1 MPSALPTENTV
12 NKAVDTFGIGTY
24 DSQRDENG
32 DHGENSEK
40 REPAGR
46 TLPDDATKSPQTN
59 DPEEWLS
66 YPNEPESR
74 TVTNIV
80 SFSQQQQQDD
90 EEDEIPMQGVF
101 NPDRE
106 LNYPDSADARLGTLW
121 HRGFIAVAEMP
132 GDVDGNFQHF
142 HPQIE
147 TYDARVES
155 SAGAKKSI
163 LPQEQGVDGRDPGAM
178 NASKRKK
185 TSEEQEAHSELPS
198 DANNPSARTDYFD
211 WTHPVH
217 TGAGPAE
224 NVRKRKEKRPD
235 LYCPKCLW
243 MTGGGPCPRHGGP
256 AWTKER
262 EEEARKKS
270 REGSSRQALFSDY
283 IAPSEDSGAY
293 TGQEKKEADTELP
306 GPYKNEEILEDWLQS
321 LGNYWSGTEI
331 EDISDPYGFPA
342 PKFNENI
349 EFDRSDN
356 QDGGTIVPLGD
367 PKMFASG
374 RTSMTTRQATN
385 IHQVVALTKDFLKE
399 AGKEDLTKRHVL
411 AFLQQK
417 GLPQYLSSDII
428 RCLKLSHDIHVK
440 DVLDEFPVYRQ
451 ASIVAKT
458 SIAHMRRAFIEL
470 ECKHVL
476 QPEVSSV
483 FRRCAANLT
492 HVLLDMEKLAKTAAE
507 KYEPSEADEKNC
519 QEAYKEYCQECKD
532 SGREPISHEE
542 FHREFFDLD

>member
-1 MPSALPTENTV
+1 MPSVLPTENSV
-12 NKAVDTFGIGTY
+12 NKSVDTWGIGTY

-40 REPAGR
+40 REPEGR

-74 TVTNIV
+74 TVTNMV
-80 SFSQQQQQDD
+80 SSTHQQQQQEEDD
-90 EEDEIPMQGVF
+90 EEEMPVQGVF
-101 NPDRE
+101 NPDRA

-121 HRGFIAVAEMP
+121 HRGFIAVADMP
-132 GDVDGNFQHF
+132 GDIDGNFQHF
-142 HPQIE
+142 HPKTE
-147 TYDARVES
+147 FYDARVES
-155 SAGAKKSI
+155 SAGEKKSI
-163 LPQEQGVDGRDPGAM
+163 LPQEQGVDGRDPGSM
-178 NASKRKK
+178 GPKGKRV
-185 TSEEQEAHSELPS
+185 SEEQEEHSELPN
-198 DANNPSARTDYFD
+198 DGDNPSARTDYFD

-217 TGAGPAE
+217 TG
-224 NVRKRKEKRPD
+224 
-235 LYCPKCLW
+235 
-243 MTGGGPCPRHGGP
+243 
-256 AWTKER
+256 
-262 EEEARKKS
+262 S
-270 REGSSRQALFSDY
+270 RRQALFSDY
-283 IAPSEDSGAY
+283 VAPSEDSGAY

-331 EDISDPYGFPA
+331 EDISDPYGFPS

-374 RTSMTTRQATN
+374 RTSMTNRQATN

-399 AGKEDLTKRHVL
+399 AGKKDLTKRHVL
-411 AFLQQK
+411 AFLQSR

-428 RCLKLSHDIHVK
+428 RCLKLSHDVHVK

-451 ASIVAKT
+451 ASIVANT
-458 SIAHMRRAFIEL
+458 SIARIRRGMIDL
-470 ECKHVL
+470 ECKYVL
-476 QPEVSSV
+476 DPEVSSV

-492 HVLLDMEKLAKTAAE
+492 RVLLDMERLAVDPFNRPTAHGPQDQGDPTKDFDDYPPARGHAE
-507 KYEPSEADEKNC
+507 DTSARD
-519 QEAYKEYCQECKD
+519 AYKDYCED
-532 SGREPISHEE
+532 RDNPVSFEE
-542 FHREFFDLD
+542 FKRGKK